1 MRPFYALMGVSGDRF
16 SLPFTTSW
24 AFAPLILSCVR
35 LLLSVYAFVVIFTT
49 YGTQPSG
56 IGRSFSFFTE
66 LTYWG
71 LAFYAL
77 VAGVHT
83 LIYALRGRCWL
94 DQWPRPL
101 QALHT
106 LFYTT
111 VITFPFLVTIVYWA
125 ILYNGTWFSN
135 ELDQWRDV
143 STPSI
148 RRTISHGF

>member
-1 MRPFYALMGVSGDRF
+1 MRSFYSLMGVAHQPF

-24 AFAPLILSCVR
+24 AFGPLPLAVVR
-35 LLLSVYAFVVIFTT
+35 LLLSLYAFVVIFVI
-49 YGTQPSG
+49 YGTQPQG
-56 IGRSFSFFTE
+56 IGRSFAFFTE

-71 LAFYAL
+71 LTFYTL

-94 DQWPRPL
+94 DSWPRPL

-125 ILYNGTWFSN
+125 LLYTGAWFSEPLN
-135 ELDQWRDV
+135 QWRDV
-143 STPSI
+143 SLPWVLLTVC
-148 RRTISHGF
+148 